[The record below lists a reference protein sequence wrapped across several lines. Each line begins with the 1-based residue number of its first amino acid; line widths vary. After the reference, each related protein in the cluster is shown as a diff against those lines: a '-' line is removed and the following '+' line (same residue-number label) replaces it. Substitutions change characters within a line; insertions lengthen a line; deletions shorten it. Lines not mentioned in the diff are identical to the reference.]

1 MLARLGLQREDRVA
15 MIMLDTVDF
24 PILFWG
30 AIRAG
35 IIPIPL
41 NTLLPVE
48 QFRYILEDSRAK
60 ALFVSPPF
68 LKAAETAMAG
78 LPLKTLVVVGDAPA
92 QYPSFGKL
100 LDAESAAAPAETSA
114 DEVAFWL
121 YSSGSTGMPKGVR
134 HVHSS
139 PMATAK
145 LYGQGVLGITEDDV
159 CFSAGKLYHA
169 YGLGNGMSFPMSVG
183 ATAVLLPD
191 RPTPAAIFE
200 VLRRE
205 QPTLFFG
212 APTLY
217 AMMLADPA
225 CTPENGSKRLRWCV
239 SAAEALPEHV
249 GTEWKKRFGVDILD
263 GIGSTEMLHIFVS
276 NQPGKLRYG
285 TTGVAVPG
293 YDLRIVDD
301 KGADVPD
308 GELGELL
315 VRGPTAAEGYWN
327 QREKTRRTF
336 EGEWTRTGDIY
347 VRDADG
353 MYRYCGRNDD
363 MFKVS
368 GLWVSPFDVESALI
382 IASRR
387 ARSCRRVEGGW
398 RRAVAAEGVHHAEGW
413 REGRRSA
420 ARGAEGA
427 REAADR
433 HVEIPALDRVR
444 GQPAEDRDGEDPEIQ
459 AEGLSCVPAPRSAGE
474 GGERASRVRG
484 PASCTCPSPAS
495 DLGPRHPLPASRGE
509 DREGPSSW
517 NSSSSSLSGSSRARS
532 AASSAPARRSCWCRC
547 WSGSSGRRKPCR
559 SWRSPPSW
567 RTSRASS
574 PGGARSTGARAWPSR
589 HRRAGRGA
597 RRQDA
602 AGPAVARRRYRD
614 RAVPA
619 GDDPAAALARRARY
633 QAEALAPRAHRR
645 GRRLHHRHRGDDR
658 ARSRCRS
665 S

>member
-1 MLARLGLQREDRVA
+1 MAGQGYNAAVDMVDRNIAQGRAAKTAFIDSVRRLTYGELADSVARVGPMLTRLGLGREDRVA
-15 MIMLDTVDF
+15 MITLDTVDF

-35 IIPIPL
+35 IIPVPL
-41 NTLLPVE
+41 NTLLPVD
-48 QFRYILEDSRAK
+48 QFRYILQDSRAK

-92 QYPSFGKL
+92 QYPSFGQL
-100 LDAESAAAPAETSA
+100 LDAESAASPADTSG

-134 HVHSS
+134 HVHTS

-145 LYGQGVLGITEDDV
+145 LYGQGVLEITENDV

-183 ATAVLLPD
+183 ATAALLPD
-191 RPTPAAIFE
+191 RPAPAAIFE

-217 AMMLADPA
+217 AMMLADAA

-263 GIGSTEMLHIFVS
+263 GIGSTEMLHIFIS
-276 NQPGKLRYG
+276 NQPGRLRYG

-293 YDLRIVDD
+293 YDLRIVDEQ
-301 KGADVPD
+301 GADVPD

-382 IASRR
+382 THPSVLEA
-387 ARSCRRVEGGW
+387 
-398 RRAVAAEGVHHAEGW
+398 AVVAKEDGDGLLRPKAYITLKDGAKTGDAE
-413 REGRRSA
+413 SL
-420 ARGAEGA
+420 
-427 REAADR
+427 REALKE
-433 HVEIPALDRVR
+433 HVKQQIGMWKYPRWIEFVDGLPKTATGKIQRFKL
-444 GQPAEDRDGEDPEIQ
+444 RD
-459 AEGLSCVPAPRSAGE
+459 
-474 GGERASRVRG
+474 
-484 PASCTCPSPAS
+484 
-495 DLGPRHPLPASRGE
+495 
-509 DREGPSSW
+509 
-517 NSSSSSLSGSSRARS
+517 
-532 AASSAPARRSCWCRC
+532 
-547 WSGSSGRRKPCR
+547 
-559 SWRSPPSW
+559 
-567 RTSRASS
+567 
-574 PGGARSTGARAWPSR
+574 
-589 HRRAGRGA
+589 
-597 RRQDA
+597 
-602 AGPAVARRRYRD
+602 
-614 RAVPA
+614 
-619 GDDPAAALARRARY
+619 
-633 QAEALAPRAHRR
+633 
-645 GRRLHHRHRGDDR
+645 
-658 ARSRCRS
+658 
-665 S
+665 

>member
-1 MLARLGLQREDRVA
+1 MSTRDYNAAVDMVDRNVAEGRGDKTAFSDPARRITYGELAESVARVGPMLAKLGLQREDRLA

-24 PILFWG
+24 PVLFWG

-48 QFRYILEDSRAK
+48 QFHYILQDSRAK
-60 ALFVSPPF
+60 ALFVSAPF
-68 LKAAETAMAG
+68 LKTAETAAAG
-78 LPLKTLVVVGDAPA
+78 VSALKKLIVVGDASA
-92 QYPSFGKL
+92 QHPDFAAL
-100 LDAESAAAPAETSA
+100 LNAESPAPAAETCA

-134 HVHSS
+134 HVHAS

-145 LYGQGVLGITEDDV
+145 YYAQPVLGIAGNDV

-183 ATAVLLPD
+183 ATTALLPD
-191 RPTPAAIFE
+191 RPAPAAIFE

-263 GIGSTEMLHIFVS
+263 GLGSTEMLHIFVS
-276 NQPGKLRYG
+276 NQAGKLRYG
-285 TTGVAVPG
+285 TSGIAVPG

-301 KGADVPD
+301 KGAEVAD

-315 VRGPTAAEGYWN
+315 VRGPSAAEGYWN

-336 EGEWTRTGDIY
+336 AGEWTHTGDIY
-347 VRDADG
+347 VRDPDG

-382 IASRR
+382 SHP
-387 ARSCRRVEGGW
+387 SVL
-398 RRAVAAEGVHHAEGW
+398 
-413 REGRRSA
+413 
-420 ARGAEGA
+420 
-427 REAADR
+427 EAA
-433 HVEIPALDRVR
+433 VVAK
-444 GQPAEDRDGEDPEIQ
+444 EDNDGLLRPK
-459 AEGLSCVPAPRSAGE
+459 AYVTL
-474 GGERASRVRG
+474 
-484 PASCTCPSPAS
+484 
-495 DLGPRHPLPASRGE
+495 
-509 DREGPSSW
+509 
-517 NSSSSSLSGSSRARS
+517 
-532 AASSAPARRSCWCRC
+532 
-547 WSGSSGRRKPCR
+547 K
-559 SWRSPPSW
+559 
-567 RTSRASS
+567 
-574 PGGARSTGARAWPSR
+574 
-589 HRRAGRGA
+589 
-597 RRQDA
+597 
-602 AGPAVARRRYRD
+602 D
-614 RAVPA
+614 RAK
-619 GDDPAAALARRARY
+619 GDEPLRETLKEHVKQQIGMWKY
-633 QAEALAPRAHRR
+633 PRWIDFVESLPKTATGKIQRFKLR
-645 GRRLHHRHRGDDR
+645 D
-658 ARSRCRS
+658 
-665 S
+665 

>member
-1 MLARLGLQREDRVA
+1 MSVRSYNAAVDMVDRNVAEGRGDKVVFADTSRRITYAQLADSVARVGTMLAGLGLRREDRIA

-48 QFRYILEDSRAK
+48 QFRYILQDSRAK
-60 ALFVSPPF
+60 ALFVSTPF
-68 LKAAETAMAG
+68 QKTAEAAA
-78 LPLKTLVVVGDAPA
+78 VGVAT
-92 QYPSFGKL
+92 
-100 LDAESAAAPAETSA
+100 LDATVAVGGAGEKDFATLLAAAAPASPAETCR

-139 PMATAK
+139 PMETAR
-145 LYGQGVLGITEDDV
+145 LYARGVLDIAEDDV

-183 ATAVLLPD
+183 ASTVLLPD

-212 APTLY
+212 APTLF

-225 CTPENGSKRLRWCV
+225 GTPDNGSQRLRYCV
-239 SAAEALPEHV
+239 SAAEALPEHI
-249 GTEWKKRFGVDILD
+249 GTEWKRRFGVDILD
-263 GIGSTEMLHIFVS
+263 GLGSTEMLHIFLT
-276 NQPGKLRYG
+276 NKPGQLRYG
-285 TTGVAVPG
+285 TSGTPVPG
-293 YDLRIVDD
+293 YQARIVDEN
-301 KGADVPD
+301 GADVAD

-315 VRGPTAAEGYWN
+315 VRGPSAAEGYWN

-382 IASRR
+382 AHP
-387 ARSCRRVEGGW
+387 
-398 RRAVAAEGVHHAEGW
+398 AVL
-413 REGRRSA
+413 
-420 ARGAEGA
+420 
-427 REAADR
+427 EAA
-433 HVEIPALDRVR
+433 VVAK
-444 GQPAEDRDGEDPEIQ
+444 EDGDG
-459 AEGLSCVPAPRSAGE
+459 LL
-474 GGERASRVRG
+474 RAKAFV
-484 PASCTCPSPAS
+484 T
-495 DLGPRHPLPASRGE
+495 LK
-509 DREGPSSW
+509 
-517 NSSSSSLSGSSRARS
+517 
-532 AASSAPARRSCWCRC
+532 AAA
-547 WSGSSGRRKPCR
+547 
-559 SWRSPPSW
+559 
-567 RTSRASS
+567 
-574 PGGARSTGARAWPSR
+574 
-589 HRRAGRGA
+589 
-597 RRQDA
+597 D
-602 AGPAVARRRYRD
+602 
-614 RAVPA
+614 A
-619 GDDPAAALARRARY
+619 GDGDSLRETLKEHVK
-633 QAEALAPRAHRR
+633 QQIGMWKSPRWIEFVETLPKTATGKIQRFKLR
-645 GRRLHHRHRGDDR
+645 D
-658 ARSRCRS
+658 
-665 S
+665 